1 MLTSQNSLTQSLGKK
16 ESNFVSETY
25 VVRFKIQEAL
35 FKIVT
40 SIDGNKLVCY
50 NSRIFIVQEY
60 CNPPGKSN
68 CSQITSA

>member
-1 MLTSQNSLTQSLGKK
+1 MLTSQNSLTQSLRKK
-16 ESNFVSETY
+16 ESSFVSETY

-60 CNPPGKSN
+60 CDPPGKSN